1 MKYQK
6 RQMITKSA
14 AMNASRLATSVK
26 QFYTIHLQLNWIRMK
41 QHSIVIDRW
50 PFWNWI
56 NCTMRMK
63 MPIGQSNWNRT
74 GPKYVGNE
82 CLDGLIAVCN
92 GFVNAYL
99 FFSMISGLFSK
110 SWSPSQRW
118 TIRYIIAIVWSS
130 LAAATQRYKHFK
142 CSETDCTAQQCWH
155 TMYKWWTLFE
165 ACANFQLER
174 ELYFICI
181 SVEKRVPWI
190 GIGAGAVF
198 GMIIV
203 ILDIFFTKKPTLSV
217 RE

>member
-1 MKYQK
+1 MAL
-6 RQMITKSA
+6 S
-14 AMNASRLATSVK
+14 
-26 QFYTIHLQLNWIRMK
+26 
-41 QHSIVIDRW
+41 
-50 PFWNWI
+50 
-56 NCTMRMK
+56 MR
-63 MPIGQSNWNRT
+63 I
-74 GPKYVGNE
+74 
-82 CLDGLIAVCN
+82 
-92 GFVNAYL
+92 F

-217 RE
+217 RDDTPQFIQMSQFIFQWTIRFSFSSIRFWWF